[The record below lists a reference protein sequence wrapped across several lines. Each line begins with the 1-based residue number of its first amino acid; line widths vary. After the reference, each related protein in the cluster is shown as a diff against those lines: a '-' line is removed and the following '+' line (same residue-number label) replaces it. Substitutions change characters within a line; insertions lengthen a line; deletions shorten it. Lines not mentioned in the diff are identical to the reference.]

1 MKLSACYIVKDAA
14 AVLKKSLESLKDNV
28 DEIIV
33 VDTGSVDASI
43 EIAQQAGA
51 KVYSYSWQDDFAAVR
66 NFALGK
72 AGGDWIVFLDAD
84 EYFNPETAGNLRS
97 SIKER
102 ENNAELLFLK
112 VVST

>member
-14 AVLKKSLESLKDNV
+14 NALGKSLQSLRDSV

-33 VDTGSVDASI
+33 VDTGSVDASM
-43 EIAQQAGA
+43 ETARQAGA
-51 KVYSYSWQDDFAAVR
+51 KVYSYSWQDDFAAAR

-84 EYFNPETAGNLRS
+84 EYLSPETADNL
-97 SIKER
+97 
-102 ENNAELLFLK
+102 
-112 VVST
+112 